1 MSKEEIHYDSTHISF
16 LEKLWGDGY
25 MSPGGKKEINRILK
39 GLNLAKQKILDIGC
53 GAGGITVS
61 LVKDY
66 GAEHV
71 VGVDVEEDVVN
82 VAIDRVVKNELKNN
96 IEILLI
102 DKSILPFE
110 ANYFDIVF
118 SKDSFVHIPDKEKI
132 FTQVFKVLKPGG
144 FFVFS
149 DWLISHDQK
158 PSKEMEYYL
167 KLEDLGFGMG
177 SPLLYLNALKKSGF
191 VSIKK
196 NNRNKWYKEEARK
209 ELQILSGPARKS
221 YEEITSNHFIED
233 QIKTWKAM
241 IRVLDTGE
249 HCPHHFRAQKPEN

>member
-1 MSKEEIHYDSTHISF
+1 MSKEEIHYDITHISF

-25 MSPGGKKEINRILK
+25 MSPGGKKEINRLLN
-39 GLNLAKQKILDIGC
+39 GLDLTEKKILDVGC

-66 GAEHV
+66 GAKEV
-71 VGVDVEEDVVN
+71 IGVDVEEDVVN
-82 VAIDRVVKNELKNN
+82 SAIKRVVKNRLKDK

-102 DKSILPFE
+102 GKSNLPFE
-110 ANYFDIVF
+110 DNCFDIVF

-132 FTQVFKVLKPGG
+132 FSQVFKVLKPGG

-167 KLEDLGFGMG
+167 KLEDLGFGMAFL
-177 SPLLYLNALKKSGF
+177 SYIAKLLKKVGL
-191 VSIKK
+191 
-196 NNRNKWYKEEARK
+196 
-209 ELQILSGPARKS
+209 LQ
-221 YEEITSNHFIED
+221 
-233 QIKTWKAM
+233 
-241 IRVLDTGE
+241 
-249 HCPHHFRAQKPEN
+249 

>member
-1 MSKEEIHYDSTHISF
+1 MGKEEIHYDSTHITF

-25 MSPGGKKEINRILK
+25 MSPGGKEEISRLLK
-39 GLNLAKQKILDIGC
+39 GLDLAEQTILDIGC

-61 LVKDY
+61 LVKDH
-66 GAEHV
+66 GAKKV

-82 VAIDRVVKNELKNN
+82 AATKRVLKNGLNNN
-96 IEILLI
+96 IDILLI
-102 DKSILPFE
+102 DKSNLPFE
-110 ANYFDIVF
+110 DNYFDIVF

-132 FTQVFKVLKPGG
+132 FTQVFKLLKPGG

-177 SPLLYLNALKKSGF
+177 SPLLYLSALKKSGF

-209 ELQILSGPARKS
+209 ELQILSGPTRKS
-221 YEEITSNHFIED
+221 YEEITSHSFIEN

-241 IRVLDTGE
+241 ITVLDTGE

>member
-144 FFVFS
+144 FFAFS

-158 PSKEMEYYL
+158 PSKEMEHYL

-221 YEEITSNHFIED
+221 YEEITSNNFIED